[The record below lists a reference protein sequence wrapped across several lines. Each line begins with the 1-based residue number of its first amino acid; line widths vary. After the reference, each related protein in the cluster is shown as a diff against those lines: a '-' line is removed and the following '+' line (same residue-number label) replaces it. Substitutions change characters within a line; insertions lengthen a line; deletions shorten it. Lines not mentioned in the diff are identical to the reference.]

1 MAKQI
6 IFIITLAL
14 TLGVFAYTVRR
25 LYYFFRITKRFPIKN
40 YAKRFWLMM
49 NVSFLQTKIF
59 RKPWI
64 GFLHALVFWG
74 FCVILLGSVEM
85 IFDGL
90 TGSERAFYMEGFF
103 YKFIF
108 ASGDIFALIILFA
121 IVVFI
126 FRRLFLKIKRFSARE
141 LSHRNHIDAY
151 VALSLILLL
160 MVSLLAMN
168 VFYCVENPVPL
179 KGFYPISSFL
189 AVYLKDMEHESAVI
203 LYELSWWW
211 HILLIFLFANILPYS
226 KHFHVFLSVPN
237 TFFSRL
243 DPLGKLPNMDNIT
256 KEIKLMMNPETAFAT
271 PESGTAVI
279 ERFGVKDVEDITWKN
294 YFDSLCCTQCG
305 RCSSV
310 CPANLT
316 GKKLSPRKI
325 MMDVRARMNQ
335 KGPGIIKNGKDFDD
349 GKSLLNNFINKE
361 EIWACTTCNACAK
374 ECPVNINQPTLIVD
388 LRRFLVMEESSA
400 PSGLNLMFTNI
411 TNNGAPWQFSPED
424 RMIWAK
430 DLKISCKY
438 D

>member
-6 IFIITLAL
+6 IFIITLL
-14 TLGVFAYTVRR
+14 ITLGVFAYTVRR

-40 YAKRFWLMM
+40 YVKRFVLMFE
-49 NVSFLQTKIF
+49 VSFLQTKIF
-59 RKPWI
+59 RKPVI

-90 TGSERAFYMEGFF
+90 TGSERLFYTDGLW
-103 YKFIF
+103 YKIIF

-121 IVVFI
+121 IFFFI
-126 FRRLFLKIKRFSARE
+126 IRRLFFKIKRFAGRE
-141 LSHRNHIDAY
+141 LSHKNHIDAY
-151 VALSLILLL
+151 VALSLIFLL

-179 KGFYPISSFL
+179 KGYYPVSMFL
-189 AVYLKDMEHESAVI
+189 AGYLQDMEHESAVI
-203 LYELSWWW
+203 LYEMSWWW

-237 TFFSRL
+237 TFLSRL

-271 PESGTAVI
+271 PESGAAVI
-279 ERFGVKDVEDITWKN
+279 ERFGVKDVEDVTWKN

-316 GKKLSPRKI
+316 GKKLSPRKV
-325 MMDVRARMNQ
+325 MMDLRARMNQ
-335 KGPGIIKNGKDFDD
+335 KGPGIIKSGKDFDD
-349 GKSLLNNFINKE
+349 QRSLLNDFTTKE

-388 LRRFLVMEESSA
+388 LRRYLVMEESSA
-400 PSGLNLMFTNI
+400 PSGLNMMFTNI

-430 DLKISCKY
+430 DIPQNMKI
-438 D
+438 

>member
-6 IFIITLAL
+6 IFIITLL
-14 TLGVFAYTVRR
+14 ITLAIFAYTVRR

-40 YAKRFWLMM
+40 YVKRIVLMFE
-49 NVSFLQTKIF
+49 VSFLQTKIF
-59 RKPWI
+59 RKPAI
-64 GFLHALVFWG
+64 GFLHAMVFWG
-74 FCVILLGSVEM
+74 FCVILLGSMEM
-85 IFDGL
+85 VFDGL
-90 TGSERAFYMEGFF
+90 TGSERAFYTDGLW
-103 YKFIF
+103 YKIIF

-121 IVVFI
+121 IFFFI
-126 FRRLFLKIKRFSARE
+126 IRRLFFKIKRFAGRE
-141 LSHRNHIDAY
+141 LSHKNHIDAY
-151 VALSLILLL
+151 VALSLIFLL

-179 KGFYPISSFL
+179 KGYYPISSFL
-189 AVYLKDMEHESAVI
+189 AGYLKDMEHESAMI

-237 TFFSRL
+237 TFLSRL

-271 PESGTAVI
+271 PESGAAVI
-279 ERFGVKDVEDITWKN
+279 ERFGVKDVEDVTWKN

-316 GKKLSPRKI
+316 GKKLSPRKV
-325 MMDVRARMNQ
+325 MMDLRARMNQ
-335 KGPGIIKNGKDFDD
+335 KGPGIIKSGKDFDD
-349 GKSLLNNFINKE
+349 QRSLLNDFTTKE

-388 LRRFLVMEESSA
+388 LRRYLVMEESSA
-400 PSGLNLMFTNI
+400 PSGLNMMFTNI

-430 DLKISCKY
+430 DIPQNMKI
-438 D
+438 